1 LVSRELVFRYSLR
14 NLRVQPGPSRNA
26 RALLA
31 VVLGIGLLALPAATS
46 QADEGD
52 PVKITGLS
60 IAALPISV
68 GAPNQNHVVI
78 LKGTFTNTSERTITK
93 LNLNLV
99 YTPAITTRSELAGLI
114 ADPTSANNLIPTDTS
129 AILRNIGPGI
139 SKNWQITFRGEEV
152 LGNEA
157 AGVYGFGVDPDLPDD
172 SKVTVITTP
181 WFFNSD
187 IKPTN
192 VALIIPLTTLITH
205 LANSEVTDR
214 TKDLAE
220 AERLNNLVINQDPS
234 KITWL
239 QDSALQPWVDQL
251 EVDSDSDSPAKLR
264 TSLSG
269 LAPTTAVLPY
279 GHANLEALVRADQQ
293 DDLAD
298 AIIQTRQFS
307 GDRQI
312 IYTPTKGI
320 ADKQTVSL
328 LNQQGIRS
336 MVSNEFLRGNQ
347 RETTAAIVSS
357 ASNPVLVYD
366 LGASNCL
373 TSADTDDASFFA
385 AVTCIKS
392 EIGMMTAESPQN
404 SRNVLV
410 LTPATWKISN
420 ERLSA
425 LVSVLSNH
433 NWMQLTTLDLVAAAA
448 PIENYVASQSA
459 DSREFSR
466 ALLRQAQNLKLNT
479 ESVSALY
486 NDQGLAS
493 GFTASRV
500 LGYSD
505 LWPSNARATEYLTKN
520 ISLINEYLN
529 AVSIQ
534 ASERITTPEEKSDI
548 PVTVVNES
556 DRTVSV
562 SVDLTSDAASRFSA
576 EPTGIIQVDSGQ
588 RITIPVSITLI
599 GAGVVDVQAQLIA
612 PNGERFGEVE
622 NIQISSAAYSQFART
637 LVWGAF
643 GLLVLLSLSNY
654 VKRRKDKRS
663 SDTSAR

>member
-1 LVSRELVFRYSLR
+1 MSRELVFRYSLK
-14 NLRVQPGPSRNA
+14 NLRVQLGPSLTA
-26 RALLA
+26 RVLLA
-31 VVLGIGLLALPAATS
+31 AVLGIGLLALPAATS
-46 QADEGD
+46 QAAEGD
-52 PVKITGLS
+52 SVKITGLS

-68 GAPNQNHVVI
+68 GAPNQKHVVV
-78 LKGTFTNTSERTITK
+78 LKGTFTNTSEQTIAR

-99 YTPAITTRSELAGLI
+99 YTPAITTRSALAELI
-114 ADPTSANNLIPTDTS
+114 ADPTSANNLITTDTY

-152 LGNEA
+152 LGSEA
-157 AGVYGFGVDPDLPDD
+157 SGVYGFGVDPNLPDD
-172 SKVTVITTP
+172 NQVTVITTP

-239 QDSALQPWVDQL
+239 QDSALQPWIDQI

-269 LAPTTAVLPY
+269 LAPTTAVLPF
-279 GHANLEALVRADQQ
+279 GHAKLQALVRVNQQ

-298 AIIQTRQFS
+298 AIIQTRKFS

-312 IYTPTKGI
+312 IYTPTKGV

-336 MVSNEFLRGNQ
+336 IVSNEYLRGNKL
-347 RETTAAIVSS
+347 ETTAAVATS
-357 ASNPVLVYD
+357 AFNPVLVYD

-373 TSADTDDASFFA
+373 TFADKDDASFFA

-392 EIGMMTAESPQN
+392 EIGLMTAESPQN
-404 SRNVLV
+404 SRSIIVV
-410 LTPATWKISN
+410 TPAEWKISN

-425 LVSVLSNH
+425 LVVALSNH
-433 NWMQLTTLDLVAAAA
+433 NWMQLVTLDLVSATEPTENFVA
-448 PIENYVASQSA
+448 PQLAKS
-459 DSREFSR
+459 DEFSR
-466 ALLRQAQNLKLNT
+466 ALLRQAKSLQLKT
-479 ESVSALY
+479 ESVAALY
-486 NDQGLAS
+486 DDQGLAA
-493 GFTASRV
+493 GFTAARI
-500 LGYSD
+500 LGFSD
-505 LWPSNARATEYLTKN
+505 LWPSNGRATAYLDENIALLDEYLR
-520 ISLINEYLN
+520 

-534 ASERITTPEEKSDI
+534 TSDRITTPEEKSDI

-562 SVDLTSDAASRFSA
+562 SVDLTSDASSRFSA

-599 GAGVVDVQAQLIA
+599 GAGVVDVQAQLVA

-622 NIQISSAAYSQFART
+622 NIQISSAVYSQFART

-654 VKRRKDKRS
+654 IKRRKDGRS
-663 SDTSAR
+663 SNTSTR